1 MLLIPDKRNWITK
14 CKFPWKSKERNQSNS
29 YDINIEFCKHL
40 KVYAKMERT
49 RSALNIEAKKA
60 LEHWQLGELGVSWD
74 FLQLHFNLS
83 FTYRFY
89 FRCSW
94 EIIDSHLCNNRH
106 LHMQNKLN
114 RNFWHETETS
124 VTIQNR
130 TLRFWSY
137 YKTAVSSIPPYSH
150 RIVNSVITGQE
161 KLLEIAVSFLK
172 VKKWFFCSCSFVCRL
187 INLPDLTFLMFTNS
201 LARFLSSNY
210 ISLSVIEK

>member
-29 YDINIEFCKHL
+29 YDINIEYCKHL

-137 YKTAVSSIPPYSH
+137 YKTAVRFIPPYCC

-172 VKKWFFCSCSFVCRL
+172 VKKWFSLLFLFFCLSFDKFARL
-187 INLPDLTFLMFTNS
+187 DFLDVYWLARS
-201 LARFLSSNY
+201 LAFFLAIIFPFQS
-210 ISLSVIEK
+210 